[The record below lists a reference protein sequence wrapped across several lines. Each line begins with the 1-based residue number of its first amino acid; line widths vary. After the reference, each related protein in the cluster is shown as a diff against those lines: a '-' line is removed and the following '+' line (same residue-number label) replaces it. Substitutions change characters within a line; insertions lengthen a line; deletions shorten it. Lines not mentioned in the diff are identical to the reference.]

1 MEEEETKKQL
11 LADHANERER
21 GQTKREAKS
30 YGGDSLSWDI
40 FSQGSV

>member
-30 YGGDSLSWDI
+30 LSWDI